1 MVAKE
6 GQATTCPGCGA
17 TSGPGAQF
25 CRACGRRLAVVCA
38 QCSQQLAV
46 GARFCGNCGTPV
58 AAESAGALEPKRKKL
73 HRSAQRRQ
81 LPRWAA
87 LPGLA
92 LILLVLGGFAWAL
105 FLRGDGSRGS
115 NDASPEGDVLESRA
129 TVTEK
134 PADGAVDAL
143 NGLPLRGRVRLDHPS
158 GATADIPGGS
168 SLYGE
173 TMDLRQISLPGDP
186 WWEYGGVGWQFV
198 SYIGIPISSPAT
210 IDLPVPPSGG
220 VVIVR
225 TAAGFWT
232 ELPSQRVSLSN
243 GKAGYRVTVTDVPA
257 PWTFAIRQPKT
268 GAPELTAEEQDD
280 LRLETLYWT
289 DRAAWESEVRS
300 WLKGNPLARTFD
312 DGFYASQQPPAD
324 PAKQYDKIRAQMRFT
339 LKVFGAARL
348 GLDSPVSLF
357 GGDSNPLHEELS
369 PQELWFAG
377 VQRLAAVEQNW
388 LTFRSTQDIAN
399 AEANFQVA
407 IYFVDQWIESAM
419 HDYTPWGID
428 LVKALVDSGE
438 LQDFDIRV
446 LKPYG
451 ELQWTDL
458 VLKPGQAPAAVE
470 ALALQEMKS
479 GEHAIGASLQVQRVL
494 RLYGVRSMERL
505 AVVDWLKQNVDWLVR
520 WLPVALAAAGLVPG
534 AVGLSFAFALADQ
547 ILDWVNNWY
556 TANNEHPYA
565 YMAMEGFSA
574 GGLGGTSFML
584 DMAEERVLMQ
594 EAGRGML
601 PAHGLT
607 IAQFA
612 YSIGMFTAIRGTD
625 YYLFKSIR
633 TAAEGTRGYCAD
645 GKCDS
650 ISGGIPPVMLHY
662 RGAGLQERPEDLYP
676 IEVDRLMSF
685 RLQLSGADYHAGWLS
700 GTKSPAGSIAQL
712 PFEAYGQSNWPIVVT
727 REQPQ
732 YQAIRLGIPK
742 SAIPPEVWGDRPTDA
757 PLSDFG
763 ARLTLT
769 SPSGSSADFKLTEQA
784 DKLETDK
791 SDVFYTTVLLR
802 APKERE
808 LDSGM
813 LSWFQKGFVPGTDQQ
828 AGFSNGAE
836 LSLKLEGSVSFDDP
850 RAKPISVTVDFGKE
864 GPQRVAMA
872 GSPFDL
878 IPETQVA
885 RVHYGTATASS
896 DLFGIY
902 KVTRWEFKGGSAD
915 LTQIYLR
922 GDLYYFGRSCE
933 TSGVCTFQMYTV
945 PASGGDPSRQRAAI
959 CGPEKDGNGTYCAS
973 LADSKP
979 YEPSGGLLPPT
990 VNDNFFS
997 LAGPILTGS
1006 DDYGSHGNPGE
1017 PAIINS
1023 WHMVRAEFKD
1033 GKVTGTMTTN
1043 QLRWDVV
1050 NAQVVNLHTESVSVE
1065 FEAVKQK

>member
-1 MVAKE
+1 MAANE
-6 GQATTCPGCGA
+6 AQTSSCPNCGA
-17 TSGPGAQF
+17 TSAPGAQF
-25 CRACGRRLAVVCA
+25 CRACGRRLVVVCGH
-38 QCSQQLAV
+38 CSQQLAAT
-46 GARFCGNCGTPV
+46 ARFCGKCGTPV
-58 AAESAGALEPKRKKL
+58 SVASPHAAAPEPRNQP
-73 HRSAQRRQ
+73 RPARRRP
-81 LPRWAA
+81 LPRRVA

-105 FLRGDGSRGS
+105 FLRGGGSPAPENS
-115 NDASPEGDVLESRA
+115 SPAGEVLESKA

-134 PADGAVDAL
+134 PAEGAVDSL

-158 GATADIPGGS
+158 GASADIPGGA

-173 TMDLRQISLPGDP
+173 TMDLRSVELPDDP
-186 WWEYGGVGWQFV
+186 WWDHGGKGWQFV
-198 SYIGIPISSPAT
+198 SYVGVPISGAAT
-210 IDLPVPPSGG
+210 IDLPAEPASAS
-220 VVIVR
+220 VIVR
-225 TAAGFWT
+225 TSAGFWT
-232 ELPSQRVSLSN
+232 ELPAEKVALKDGR
-243 GKAGYRVTVTDVPA
+243 AGLRVTVTNVPA
-257 PWTFAIRQPKT
+257 PWTFALATPKA
-268 GAPELTAEEQDD
+268 GAPALTAEEEDD

-289 DRAAWESEVRS
+289 DRAAWEAETKAWLASNPFVRS
-300 WLKGNPLARTFD
+300 ID
-312 DGFYASQQPPAD
+312 DGLYASQQPPSD

-357 GGDSNPLHEELS
+357 GGESNPLHEELS
-369 PQELWFAG
+369 PQELWMAG

-388 LTFRSTQDIAN
+388 LSFRATLDLTN
-399 AEANFQVA
+399 AEPNFQVA
-407 IYFVDQWIESAM
+407 IYFVDQWIETAM
-419 HDYTPWGID
+419 HDYTPWGLGFVKTLID
-428 LVKALVDSGE
+428 GGE

-451 ELQWTDL
+451 ELQWTEI
-458 VLKPGQAPAAVE
+458 VLKPGQAPAAIE
-470 ALALQEMKS
+470 ALALQQLQG
-479 GEHAIGASLQVQRVL
+479 GEEPIGAGLKVQRVL

-505 AVVDWLKQNVDWLVR
+505 ALVDWLKQNVDWLVR
-520 WLPVALAAAGLVPG
+520 WLPVALAGAGLVPG
-534 AVGLSFAFALADQ
+534 AVGLSFAFALTDQ

-565 YMAMEGFSA
+565 YMAMEGVSA
-574 GGLGGTSFML
+574 GGLGGTSFIL

-662 RGAGLQERPEDLYP
+662 RGAGLQTRPEELYP
-676 IEVDRLMSF
+676 VEVDRLMSF
-685 RLQLSGADYHAGWLS
+685 RLQFSGADYHQGWLS
-700 GTKSPAGSIAQL
+700 GTKGPSGAIAQL
-712 PFEAYGQSNWPIVVT
+712 PFEAYGQSNWPVVVT
-727 REQPQ
+727 RTQPQ

-742 SAIPPEVWGDRPTDA
+742 SAIPPEVWGDRPKDA

-769 SPSGSSADFKLTEQA
+769 SPSGSAADFKLTEQA
-784 DKLETDK
+784 EKLETDEA
-791 SDVFYTTVLLR
+791 DTFYTTVLLW

-808 LDSGM
+808 LGGDM
-813 LSWFQKGFVPGTDQQ
+813 LSWFQKGFVPGADQQ
-828 AGFSNGAE
+828 TGFSNDAE
-836 LSLKLEGSVSFDDP
+836 LSRQLEGVVSFDDP
-850 RAKPISVTVDFGKE
+850 RAEPITVTVDFGKE

-878 IPETQVA
+878 IPEAQVA
-885 RVHYGTATASS
+885 RVQYATATASS
-896 DLFGIY
+896 DVFGIY
-902 KVTRWEFKGGSAD
+902 KVTRWDFKGGSPD
-915 LTQIYLR
+915 LVMSYMN
-922 GDLYYFGRSCE
+922 GYLYYFGRSCE
-933 TSGVCTFQMYTV
+933 TTGVCTFQMYNV
-945 PASGGDPSRQRAAI
+945 AASGAEPASQRALI
-959 CGPEKDGNGTYCAS
+959 CGPKEEGGSYCAG
-973 LADSKP
+973 LADSRP
-979 YEPSGGLLPPT
+979 YEPSGGLLRPT
-990 VNDNFFS
+990 VNENFFT

-1023 WHMVRAEFKD
+1023 WHKVRAEFKD
-1033 GKVTGTMTTN
+1033 GKVTGTLTTSHL
-1043 QLRWDVV
+1043 QWDVV
-1050 NAQVVNLHTESVSVE
+1050 NGQQVNPRTISVTVE
-1065 FEAVKQK
+1065 FEGVKQK